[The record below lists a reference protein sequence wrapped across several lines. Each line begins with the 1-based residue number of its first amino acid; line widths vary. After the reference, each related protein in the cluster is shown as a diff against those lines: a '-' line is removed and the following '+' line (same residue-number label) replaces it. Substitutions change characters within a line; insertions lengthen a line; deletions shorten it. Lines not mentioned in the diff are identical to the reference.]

1 MIRQIAKMWQIH
13 SSIFKNWIHK
23 VWWYLRTHI
32 QRVRC
37 TRFFSLVYRSHSSNP
52 LTIKNVHDPNMR
64 KVDLSIALHSNFSN
78 PFSIVGIIAG
88 NGLLPISLAESFI
101 TQGGQCYIA
110 ALEGEADPTL
120 YKDLT
125 HQFFKIGMVKPI
137 IEYFRKYDV
146 KNIILAGG
154 VKRPNLKAIKVDLMG
169 SRLLARILKQK
180 FLGDD
185 KLLSIV
191 TDFLEEKGFN
201 VVSSYEILSAN
212 NSIKTRI
219 APSSIDNTDIE
230 LGMKLLDSIGQL
242 DVGQS
247 VIVDNGYIIG
257 IEAAEGTDNLIKRC
271 SYLRKNSTGG
281 VLVKMMK
288 KGQDTRIDIPTIG
301 PETINNLASYGYKG
315 VAIQKEK
322 VIVIELEKTIELAN
336 KCGLFIVEK

>member
-1 MIRQIAKMWQIH
+1 MLQIYY
-13 SSIFKNWIHK
+13 SVFKNWLHK
-23 VWWYLRTHI
+23 IWWYLRTHI

-37 TRFFSLVYRSHSSNP
+37 TRFPLAFRSHPTNP
-52 LTIKNVHDPNMR
+52 LTIKNVLDQNLP
-64 KVDLSIALHSNFSN
+64 LALHSNFSN
-78 PFSIVGIIAG
+78 PLSIVGIIAG
-88 NGLLPISLAESFI
+88 NGSLPISLAESFI
-101 TQGGQCYIA
+101 KQGGQCYIA
-110 ALEGEADPTL
+110 ALEGEADPVL
-120 YKDLT
+120 YKDFT
-125 HQFFKIGMVKPI
+125 HQFFKIGMVRPI

-154 VKRPNLKAIKVDLMG
+154 VKRPNLRSIKVDLMG

-191 TDFLEEKGFN
+191 TDFLEEKGFQ
-201 VVSSYEILSAN
+201 VISSYEILSAKKG
-212 NSIKTRI
+212 IMTI
-219 APSSIDNTDIE
+219 IVPSATDNTDIE
-230 LGMKLLDSIGQL
+230 LGMKLLDSIGHL

-271 SYLRKNSTGG
+271 SSLRKNSTGG
-281 VLVKMMK
+281 VLIKMMK

-301 PETINNLASYGYKG
+301 PETIKNLANYGYKG

-322 VIVIELEKTIELAN
+322 VIVIELERAIELAN
-336 KCGLFIVEK
+336 KFRLFIIEK

>member
-1 MIRQIAKMWQIH
+1 MLQIY
-13 SSIFKNWIHK
+13 SSVFKNWLHK
-23 VWWYLRTHI
+23 IWWYLRTHI

-37 TRFFSLVYRSHSSNP
+37 AYFPLVFRSHHPNP
-52 LTIKNVHDPNMR
+52 LTIKNVLDQNLP
-64 KVDLSIALHSNFSN
+64 LALHSNFSN
-78 PFSIVGIIAG
+78 PLNIVGIIAG

-101 TQGGQCYIA
+101 KQGGQCYIV
-110 ALEGEADPTL
+110 ALEGEADPVL
-120 YKDLT
+120 YKNFT
-125 HQFFKIGMVKPI
+125 HQFFKIGMVRPI

-154 VKRPNLKAIKVDLMG
+154 VNRPNFKAIKVDLMG

-191 TDFLEEKGFN
+191 TDFLEEKGFQ
-201 VVSSYEILSAN
+201 VISSYEILSAKKG
-212 NSIKTRI
+212 SMTIMV
-219 APSSIDNTDIE
+219 PSGRDNTDIE
-230 LGMKLLDSIGQL
+230 LGMKLLDGIGHL

-271 SYLRKNSTGG
+271 SHLRKNSTGG

-301 PETINNLASYGYKG
+301 PETIKNLANYGYKG

-322 VIVIELEKTIELAN
+322 VIVIELERTIELAN
-336 KCGLFIVEK
+336 KCRLFIIEK

>member
-1 MIRQIAKMWQIH
+1 MLQIY
-13 SSIFKNWIHK
+13 SSALRNWLRK
-23 VWWYLRTHI
+23 VCWYLCTQV
-32 QRVRC
+32 QRVC
-37 TRFFSLVYRSHSSNP
+37 CACFPLVCRPHSSNP
-52 LTIKNVHDPNMR
+52 LTVKNVRDQSLP
-64 KVDLSIALHSNFSN
+64 LALHSNFSN
-78 PFSIVGIIAG
+78 PLSIVGIIAG
-88 NGLLPISLAESFI
+88 NGSLPISLAESFI
-101 TQGGQCYIA
+101 KQGGQCYIA
-110 ALEGEADPTL
+110 ALEGEADPVL
-120 YKDLT
+120 YENFT
-125 HQFFKIGMVKPI
+125 HQFFKIGMVRPI

-154 VKRPNLKAIKVDLMG
+154 VKRPNFKAIKVDLMG

-191 TDFLEEKGFN
+191 TDFLEEKGFQ
-201 VVSSYEILSAN
+201 VVSSYEILSAKKGVMT
-212 NSIKTRI
+212 IMI
-219 APSSIDNTDIE
+219 PSEIDNTYIE
-230 LGMKLLDSIGQL
+230 LGMKLLDSIGHL

-288 KGQDTRIDIPTIG
+288 KGQDTRVDIPTIG
-301 PETINNLASYGYKG
+301 SETIKNLANYGYKG

-322 VIVIELEKTIELAN
+322 VIVVELEKTIELAN
-336 KCGLFIVEK
+336 KYGLFIIEK